1 VIVTEALAGGVTVAG
16 LTAQVG
22 VSVIVCGCAGATW
35 QLKSTVLLNPFTV
48 PTATCADDVPP
59 GATASSDSG
68 PACSV
73 KLCAPAND
81 GKARKT
87 ANRHKPATSAYR
99 LLAPELDSGKWDC
112 NKPDFNEK
120 DLTKKDFANKDFNAS
135 DFRDSDGDDSDF
147 NMSRFRFN

>member
-1 VIVTEALAGGVTVAG
+1 MIVTEALAGGVTVAG

-73 KLCAPAND
+73 KLCAPAHE

-87 ANRHKPATSAYR
+87 PNRHRAETPAYV
-99 LLAPELDSGKWDC
+99 LENLDF
-112 NKPDFNEK
+112 NKRDRNGPDFNEK
-120 DLTKKDFANKDFNAS
+120 DLNKKDFANKDFNAS
-135 DFRDSDGDDSDF
+135 NFCDSDGDDSDF
-147 NMSRFRFN
+147 NMSGFRFN

>member
-1 VIVTEALAGGVTVAG
+1 MIVTEALAGGVTVAG

-73 KLCAPAND
+73 KLCAPARD

-87 ANRHKPATSAYR
+87 ANRHKAETPAYV
-99 LLAPELDSGKWDC
+99 LENLDF
-112 NKPDFNEK
+112 NKRDLNTPDFNA
-120 DLTKKDFANKDFNAS
+120 DFAKDFNTS
-135 DFRDSDGDDSDF
+135 DFCDSDGDDSDF
-147 NMSRFRFN
+147 NMSGFRFN

>member
-73 KLCAPAND
+73 KLCAPARD

-87 ANRHKPATSAYR
+87 ANRHKAETPAYV
-99 LLAPELDSGKWDC
+99 LENLDF
-112 NKPDFNEK
+112 NKRDLNTPDFNA
-120 DLTKKDFANKDFNAS
+120 DFAKDFNTS
-135 DFRDSDGDDSDF
+135 DFCDSDGDDSDF
-147 NMSRFRFN
+147 NMSGFRFN